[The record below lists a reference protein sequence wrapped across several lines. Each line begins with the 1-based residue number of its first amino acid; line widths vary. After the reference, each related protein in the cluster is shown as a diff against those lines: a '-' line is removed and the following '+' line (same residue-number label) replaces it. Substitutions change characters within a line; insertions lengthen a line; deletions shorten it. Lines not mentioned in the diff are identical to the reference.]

1 MANGYHEVKKH
12 QPCLICGT
20 ADWCCRVPA
29 EDGYGD
35 VHICKRYTDPRVN
48 AANPEGDVIGYDGKL
63 YVFLGVSRAGSGI
76 YRPEDEVAEAEA
88 HGFHVWR
95 KGAHDVDAVLGK
107 RQFKKELIPVGIVEE
122 ADDEKKDL
130 AYRMLMSF

>member
-48 AANPEGDVIGYDGKL
+48 AANPEGDVIGHDRITVL
-63 YVFLGVSRAGSGI
+63 TLNQTDYVTALCTT
-76 YRPEDEVAEAEA
+76 
-88 HGFHVWR
+88 
-95 KGAHDVDAVLGK
+95 
-107 RQFKKELIPVGIVEE
+107 LI
-122 ADDEKKDL
+122 
-130 AYRMLMSF
+130 